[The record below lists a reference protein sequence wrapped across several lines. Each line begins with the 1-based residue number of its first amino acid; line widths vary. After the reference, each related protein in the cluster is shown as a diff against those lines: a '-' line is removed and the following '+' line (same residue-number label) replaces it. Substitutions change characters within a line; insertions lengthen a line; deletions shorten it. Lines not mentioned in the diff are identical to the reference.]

1 MIIKNTGRKIIGFG
15 QTSVLPEQTVT
26 IPDTYKSTVLDTY
39 VTLGIV
45 AVVNKTTDK
54 TETKTEKA
62 AKTSGK
68 KTTNAEVKTSDEDE
82 TKADEET
89 EVGKE

>member
-39 VTLGIV
+39 VALGIV
-45 AVVNKTTDK
+45 KVVNK
-54 TETKTEKA
+54 TETKTGKA
-62 AKTSGK
+62 VKTTGK
-68 KTTNAEVKTSDEDE
+68 KIANDEVKTSDKDE
-82 TKADEET
+82 SREDEET
-89 EVGKE
+89 VVGKE

>member
-39 VTLGIV
+39 VALGIV
-45 AVVNKTTDK
+45 AIVNKTTDK
-54 TETKTEKA
+54 TETKA
-62 AKTSGK
+62 AKTSRK
-68 KTTNAEVKTSDEDE
+68 KTANAEVKTSDEGE
-82 TKADEET
+82 TKTAEET

>member
-15 QTSVLPEQTVT
+15 QISVLPEQTVT

-39 VTLGIV
+39 VALGIV
-45 AVVNKTTDK
+45 AIVNKTTDK
-54 TETKTEKA
+54 TETKA
-62 AKTSGK
+62 VKTSGK
-68 KTTNAEVKTSDEDE
+68 KTANAEVKTSDEGE
-82 TKADEET
+82 TKAAEET